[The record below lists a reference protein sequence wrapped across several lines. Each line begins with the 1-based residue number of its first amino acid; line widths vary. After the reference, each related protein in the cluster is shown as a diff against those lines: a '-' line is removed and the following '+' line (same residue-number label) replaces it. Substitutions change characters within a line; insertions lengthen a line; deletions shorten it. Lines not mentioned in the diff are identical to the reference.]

1 MIRPKVLLLT
11 AWIMVGFLLTGLLR
25 QWFWPPHPH
34 ITHLHTLTTIVGILI
49 RIAALICIFYYV
61 QGRNW
66 ARIAVLVTSV
76 VEILNLLQLRHED
89 TLGRVISA
97 AAALLAVFF
106 LYWLNTRSVR
116 QFFTRSAA
124 TIEVPSSPEPGS

>member
-1 MIRPKVLLLT
+1 MNRPKGLLLT
-11 AWIMVGFLLTGLLR
+11 SWIMVGFLLAGLLR

-34 ITHLHTLTTIVGILI
+34 ITHLHTFITIAVMLI
-49 RIAALICIFYYV
+49 RIMALICIFYYF

-66 ARIAVLVTSV
+66 ARIAVLVTSI
-76 VEILNLLQLRHED
+76 VEILSLLQLRHED
-89 TLGRVISA
+89 TLGRVVSA

-116 QFFTRSAA
+116 EFFKRNATTIDAA
-124 TIEVPSSPEPGS
+124 STPAPGS